1 MRATLSAIEGV
12 LERFLDCQIF
22 VMIIKLIYKADKV
35 LFKCEKLAK
44 SVRINIVHVKNK
56 QLIRRHEILTVH
68 SKCLSVGEMPFKS
81 RLPPTT

>member
-56 QLIRRHEILTVH
+56 Q
-68 SKCLSVGEMPFKS
+68 
-81 RLPPTT
+81 